1 MGGMVRKTK
10 QISDF
15 DKALG
20 SVVRSKRQKLR
31 LSQAAV
37 AEAIGVPMSNYQ
49 RREDGRNEISV
60 SELERI
66 ATVVK
71 VSRAD
76 LVEEALNDYGGIE
89 KLLAEHAKSDTPAN
103 VTAEDNV
110 TYMGH
115 VTPPE
120 KIAAKKKREED

>member
-1 MGGMVRKTK
+1 MVRKTK
-10 QISDF
+10 KISDF

-20 SVVRSKRQKLR
+20 DVVRSKRQKLR
-31 LSQAAV
+31 LSQASV
-37 AEAIGVPMSNYQ
+37 ADATGIAMSNYQ
-49 RREDGRNEISV
+49 RREDGRNEITV

-71 VSRAD
+71 VPTVD
-76 LVEEALNDYGGIE
+76 LVGEALSDYGGID